1 VPCGRGGPRTAAA
14 RDPGYKSPASAKSS
28 QSADAVSFRGVA
40 VQVACQFAMS
50 RIEHVALW
58 VRDLDSVCDF
68 YARYLGAKV
77 GSRYENPAKGF
88 ASRFLVF
95 EAGARIEVM
104 TTTSMSPVELEHG
117 AHRMG
122 LTHLALA
129 VGSESEVDRL
139 TNRLRA
145 DGHAVLEGPR
155 RTGDGYYETVV
166 LDPEG
171 NRVDLTA
178 G

>member
-1 VPCGRGGPRTAAA
+1 
-14 RDPGYKSPASAKSS
+14 
-28 QSADAVSFRGVA
+28 
-40 VQVACQFAMS
+40 MS

-58 VRDLDSVCDF
+58 VRDLDGVCAF
-68 YARYLGAKV
+68 YARYFGAKI
-77 GSRYENPAKGF
+77 GPRYENPAKGF
-88 ASRFLVF
+88 ASRFLAF
-95 EAGARIEVM
+95 ESHARLEVM
-104 TTTSMSPVELEHG
+104 TTTSMSPVELQDG

-129 VGSESEVDRL
+129 VGSQSEVDRL

-145 DGHAVLEGPR
+145 DGHSVLEGPR
-155 RTGDGYYETVV
+155 HTGDGYYESVV

-171 NRVDLTA
+171 NRLELTA